1 MKNCRSIEWLSE
13 ETVNRAVN
21 ILTREYPNDPICI
34 INNGPLGYVLGLC
47 AVSEYYEDN
56 ILMLAAVVI
65 RSIIKGHPLYDGN
78 KRLGIF
84 LGEAFLNKNGYRL
97 NANDDEIVEIAV
109 RVADSDKNWGR
120 EEIYNWL
127 LGCCIEISKQ
137 EFKKWGKDA

>member
-1 MKNCRSIEWLSE
+1 MLFRS
-13 ETVNRAVN
+13 
-21 ILTREYPNDPICI
+21 
-34 INNGPLGYVLGLC
+34 
-47 AVSEYYEDN
+47 
-56 ILMLAAVVI
+56 
-65 RSIIKGHPLYDGN
+65 PLYDGN

-137 EFKKWGKDA
+137 EFKL